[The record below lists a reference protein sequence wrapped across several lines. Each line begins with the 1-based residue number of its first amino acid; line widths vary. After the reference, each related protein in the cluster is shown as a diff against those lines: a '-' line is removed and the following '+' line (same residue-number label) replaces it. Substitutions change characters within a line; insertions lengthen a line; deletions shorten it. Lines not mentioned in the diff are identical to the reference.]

1 MPASNAQPR
10 LRHTTLTDIPVFD
23 VLHLAASERGLIAI
37 TYNISTG
44 QFLMQLAAAHH
55 HVPLSGTDVL
65 ADARAQLREY
75 LHGARTQFSMRLDL
89 SSLTGFQYEVLS
101 AVASVPYGQT
111 RAYGEIAA
119 QIGRP
124 HAARAVG
131 GSNARNPLPLVIPCH
146 RVIAADGS
154 LGGYSG
160 LGGLRTKRRLL
171 ALERVRC

>member
-1 MPASNAQPR
+1 MPVSNPQPT

-37 TYNISTG
+37 AYNISTG
-44 QFLMQLAAAHH
+44 QFLMHLAADHQIA
-55 HVPLSGTDVL
+55 VVSTEDGLSS
-65 ADARAQLREY
+65 ARAQLREY
-75 LHGARTQFSMRLDL
+75 LHGAPTQFSIPVDL
-89 SSLTGFQYEVLS
+89 SFLTGFQREVLL

-111 RAYGEIAA
+111 RAYGVIAA

-124 HAARAVG
+124 QAARAVG
-131 GSNARNPLPLVIPCH
+131 GANARNPLPLVIPCH

-160 LGGLRTKRRLL
+160 PGGLRTKRRLL
-171 ALERVRC
+171 ALEGARC

>member
-1 MPASNAQPR
+1 MPNNHRRPE
-10 LRHTTLTDIPVFD
+10 LRHATLTDIPIFD
-23 VLHLAASERGLIAI
+23 VLHLVASARGLISIA
-37 TYNISTG
+37 YNISAG
-44 QFLMQLAAAHH
+44 QFLMHLAAAHH

-75 LHGARTQFSMRLDL
+75 LLGARTQFSMPLDL
-89 SSLTGFQYEVLS
+89 SSLTGFQREVLL